1 MGACAEQEKTRES
14 VFNEGTNIMF
24 AREQMSAVESR
35 SMANIRFDMTTVE
48 SINFLLTYAHKTLD
62 FSL

>member
-1 MGACAEQEKTRES
+1 
-14 VFNEGTNIMF
+14 MF